1 LHEEDLQALTRALCN
16 KINTETAHEAVLN
29 SQDEEISAK
38 GTKILFGVILLKL
51 LLDQNHLQLAI
62 FVAALEEYERHGIQI
77 TLKNENGELY
87 TLQEL
92 KEIVKN
98 KDWQKII
105 KFMSNTSI
113 LRTVLKRHNPEVTKF
128 LIR

>member
-1 LHEEDLQALTRALCN
+1 MMNVTLNLSSEHLHEEDLQALTRALCD
-16 KINTETAHEAVLN
+16 KINTETVHEAVLN
-29 SQDEEISAK
+29 TQGEEISAK

-51 LLDQNHLQLAI
+51 LLDQDHLQLAI

-105 KFMSNTSI
+105 KFVSNT
-113 LRTVLKRHNPEVTKF
+113 
-128 LIR
+128 